1 MLTIG
6 LLLSRTCWVDLVN
19 FSGLYENLPAQLS
32 VSIAKHLN
40 WAKLTDRPPLVL
52 PECSHYNYYSKNLD
66 RWWFSGRDI
75 EGIKHVLK
83 RVDEGK
89 GVELTVLDLDDD
101 QVVDSLP
108 MSSSPN
114 VNIHLSS
121 YDLTFFR
128 WVCTRA
134 ISRTK
139 ILSCS
144 WRRTPPSSCQTSTT
158 SSACFKRFP
167 CTLTLA
173 LVLQYIY
180 HFSGFPFLTTE
191 TFASHTTQQQSPKQM
206 SITTYKSFENW
217 NVQGVSSK
225 KDFLFEI
232 WQLQYSECCFL
243 NATHIFSNSVLCKQ
257 MILSMKK
264 TSLT

>member
-1 MLTIG
+1 MI
-6 LLLSRTCWVDLVN
+6 SRQGYWGNQARAEAGRWGKRCWADCPWSGRWSGGR
-19 FSGLYENLPAQLS
+19 FSYNVFIPECQHPS
-32 VSIAKHLN
+32 
-40 WAKLTDRPPLVL
+40 PLVRL
-52 PECSHYNYYSKNLD
+52 
-66 RWWFSGRDI
+66 
-75 EGIKHVLK
+75 
-83 RVDEGK
+83 
-89 GVELTVLDLDDD
+89 
-101 QVVDSLP
+101 
-108 MSSSPN
+108 
-114 VNIHLSS
+114 
-121 YDLTFFR
+121 LTFFR

-158 SSACFKRFP
+158 SSVCFKRFP

-173 LVLQYIY
+173 LGLQYIY

-206 SITTYKSFENW
+206 SITTYKSFRNW

-243 NATHIFSNSVLCKQ
+243 NTTHIFSNSVLCKQ

-264 TSLT
+264 TSLS